1 MPAFALQNVFFFGAI
16 VLPGGENIDFIDE
29 LLPLRDKGQRLG
41 GFLAK
46 IKQRGRQVAMK
57 RTISCISGV
66 LLSISFGM
74 PAQSAPPQPAPA
86 APAERTV
93 TAKLKPTRPKRVA
106 ELHYNDAQ
114 GRICVDS
121 WQIEASRAELHAGD
135 SIVFRVRSARR
146 CDGKTE
152 KAPQAARAVWNI
164 RGAQGKKT
172 PSDKTETILPQSP
185 SFSFS
190 HVFESPGSYVVTVQ
204 NRVDDLEVHTI
215 GMNIAVTERPAY
227 VVEPQSAE

>member
-1 MPAFALQNVFFFGAI
+1 MAERFFFGSI
-16 VLPGGENIDFIDE
+16 VTLRGKNFVFIDE
-29 LLPLRDKGQRLG
+29 LLPLHDKGQVFG
-41 GFLAK
+41 GIWAE
-46 IKQRGRQVAMK
+46 IKQRGRQLAKK

-66 LLSISFGM
+66 LLSVIFGM

-86 APAERTV
+86 APAERTI

-106 ELHYNDAQ
+106 ELSYNDAQ

-121 WQIEASRAELHAGD
+121 WQIEASRVELHAGD

-146 CDGKTE
+146 CDGKSE
-152 KAPQAARAVWNI
+152 KAPQAARAVWSI

-172 PSDKTETILPQSP
+172 SSDKTETILPQSP

-190 HVFESPGSYVVTVQ
+190 HVFESPGTYVVTVQ